1 MICRYLMQ
9 YSEMPGAGGGLVAEQ
24 TLDMFR
30 SGFVPRSG
38 KKQTEMAAS
47 YEDGDARL
55 RLSSDQW
62 VVALRPV
69 IRGDPIV
76 VIATRCRTSP
86 NRVRRWL
93 KSPISRRAVA
103 AEIAQ
108 PTEERFRLSITLR
121 GVQEANSLRRERA
134 AGKELVTGDE

>member
-55 RLSSDQW
+55 RLSSAQW

-93 KSPISRRAVA
+93 A